1 MAKHQYKES
10 SRHKADPTAMR
21 GTLKTT
27 AGGGAQYDLA
37 SVTDML
43 AEDRKAVAQ
52 SIVDDTANVVYA
64 GEEEAQPQE
73 EQADALKEKA
83 QKVLDNDG
91 LTEQE
96 KANQEGDA
104 SKSDDATTTDKAVQD
119 KTAEGKTATTRG
131 GGRKAANKK

>member
-27 AGGGAQYDLA
+27 AGGGAQHDLA

-64 GEEEAQPQE
+64 GEEEVQPQE

-96 KANQEGDA
+96 KANREGDA
-104 SKSDDATTTDKAVQD
+104 SKSDDATTTDEAAEK
-119 KTAEGKTATTRG
+119 KTTTTRR
-131 GGRKAANKK
+131 GGRKAADKK

>member
-27 AGGGAQYDLA
+27 AGGGAQHDLA

-64 GEEEAQPQE
+64 GEEEVQPQE

-104 SKSDDATTTDKAVQD
+104 SKSDDATTTDEAAEK
-119 KTAEGKTATTRG
+119 KTTTTRR

>member
-27 AGGGAQYDLA
+27 AGGGAQHDLA

-64 GEEEAQPQE
+64 GEEEVQPQE

-104 SKSDDATTTDKAVQD
+104 SKSDDATTTDKAAEK
-119 KTAEGKTATTRG
+119 KTTTTRR
-131 GGRKAANKK
+131 GGRKAADKK

>member
-27 AGGGAQYDLA
+27 AGGGAQHDLA

-52 SIVDDTANVVYA
+52 SIVDDTNVVYA
-64 GEEEAQPQE
+64 GKEEVQPQE

-104 SKSDDATTTDKAVQD
+104 SKSDDATTTDEAAEK
-119 KTAEGKTATTRG
+119 KTTTTRR
-131 GGRKAANKK
+131 GGRKAADKK

>member
-27 AGGGAQYDLA
+27 AGGGAQHDLA

-43 AEDRKAVAQ
+43 AEDRKAVAH

-64 GEEEAQPQE
+64 GEKEAQPQE

-91 LTEQE
+91 LTEQG
-96 KANQEGDA
+96 KATQEGA
-104 SKSDDATTTDKAVQD
+104 AAKAADATTTDKAGQD
-119 KTAEGKTATTRG
+119 KTAEKKTTTRR
-131 GGRKAANKK
+131 GGRKAADKK

>member
-83 QKVLDNDG
+83 QEVLDNDG

-104 SKSDDATTTDKAVQD
+104 SKSDDATTTDKAAEK
-119 KTAEGKTATTRG
+119 KTTTTRG
-131 GGRKAANKK
+131 GGRKAADKK